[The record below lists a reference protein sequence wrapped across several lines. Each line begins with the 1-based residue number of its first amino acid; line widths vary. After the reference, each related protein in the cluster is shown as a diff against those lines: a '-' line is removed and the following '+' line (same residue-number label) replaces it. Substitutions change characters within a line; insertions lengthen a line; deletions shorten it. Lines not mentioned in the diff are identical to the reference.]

1 MIITIYHASKLVMD
15 LVDNFSHLASYEGN
29 IKIFDADSIKA
40 DNKALRIYREDRD
53 TGRKVKAI
61 IDSRLYTYFDIL

>member
-15 LVDNFSHLASYEGN
+15 LADNFSHLASYEGN

-40 DNKALRIYREDRD
+40 DSETLRIYRTDRD

>member
-15 LVDNFSHLASYEGN
+15 QVDNFSHLVSYEGN

-40 DNKALRIYREDRD
+40 DNKSLRIYREDRE

>member
-40 DNKALRIYREDRD
+40 DSETLKIYRTDRD

>member
-15 LVDNFSHLASYEGN
+15 LVDQFSHLASYEGN

-40 DNKALRIYREDRD
+40 DDKTLRIYRTDRD

>member
-61 IDSRLYTYFDIL
+61 IDSRLFTYIDIL

>member
-15 LVDNFSHLASYEGN
+15 LVDCFDHLASREGN

-40 DNKALRIYREDRD
+40 DNRTLRIYREDRD

-61 IDSRLYTYFDIL
+61 IDSRLYTYFDVL

>member
-29 IKIFDADSIKA
+29 IKIFDGDSIKA

>member
-15 LVDNFSHLASYEGN
+15 LVDQFPHLVSYEGN

-40 DNKALRIYREDRD
+40 DNIALRIYRTDRD

-61 IDSRLYTYFDIL
+61 IDSSLYAYFDIL

>member
-1 MIITIYHASKLVMD
+1 MIITIYHCSKLVMD

-29 IKIFDADSIKA
+29 VKVFDADSIKA
-40 DNKALRIYREDRD
+40 DNETLKIYRTDRD

-61 IDSRLYTYFDIL
+61 IDNRLYTYFDIL

>member
-1 MIITIYHASKLVMD
+1 MIITIYHCSNMVMD
-15 LVDNFSHLASYEGN
+15 LVDGFDHLPMREGN
-29 IKIFDADSIKA
+29 VKIFDADSIKA

-61 IDSRLYTYFDIL
+61 IDSRLFTYFDIL